1 MPMFNA
7 RDVFLPY
14 QQTWLQEPAQLAVFE
29 KCRRAGVSWSQA
41 FDDSTYVAAG
51 NGNCW
56 YMGQDKDMSQAYISD
71 VAYWA
76 ETIQAAHEQLEPLE
90 ILDEDGKA
98 IQVYT
103 VKFAS
108 GHKVTALS
116 SRPANLRSKGR
127 PGDKFTFDEAAF
139 HPDFEGLLKAAGA
152 LLMWGCQV
160 RIISTHNGEANPFNL
175 LIQDIRAGHIKGAVH
190 RVTFDE
196 AVEQG
201 LYKRICQITRKAW
214 TAQGEAGWIKEIRDF
229 YRHNA
234 AEELDVIPSSGSGVW
249 LTRAL
254 IEKCMKPVE
263 VVEVTT

>member
-1 MPMFNA
+1 MFN
-7 RDVFLPY
+7 RNDVFLPY
-14 QQTWLQEPAQLAVFE
+14 QRDWLNETAQLAVFE

-41 FDDSTYVAAG
+41 FDDCTYVAAG
-51 NGNCW
+51 DGNCW

-76 ETIQAAHEQLEPLE
+76 EHIQAAFEEQEPVE
-90 ILDEDGKA
+90 ILDDDGKA

-108 GHKVTALS
+108 GRKVTALS

-152 LLMWGCQV
+152 LLMWGCKI

-175 LIQDIRAGHIKGAVH
+175 LIQDIRAGTVKGAVH

-196 AVEQG
+196 ACEQG
-201 LYKRICQITRKAW
+201 LYKRICQVIKKKWTQAGEDAW
-214 TAQGEAGWIKEIRDF
+214 IREIRDF

-234 AEELDVIPSSGSGVW
+234 AEELDVIPSAGSGVW

-254 IEKCMKPVE
+254 IEKCMKPCE
-263 VVEVTT
+263 MIEVTANA